1 MTTASEVEGFAD
13 TALQYPMI
21 FTKLLTV
28 AAVESAV
35 AFCVNRDVK
44 IQQHDS
50 NENVALKSEFV
61 FFQSLSRWFLL
72 TYFVKCTRTLLNLNS
87 KGPCSRSQSEIKF
100 RRCLFTFFIKHKIRY
115 FQVARRSRCRRV
127 VESLSPYC
135 LFLSPVPRSAC
146 FARLFFAPPSI
157 CPFSLTRSLV
167 PGYHKGNDTEDEYC
181 LTNLLKTFV
190 TRITLAEQRRTLSS
204 TYQQLSYLA
213 GVSVKTN
220 PNHCL
225 II

>member
-1 MTTASEVEGFAD
+1 MPIVLGFAVCSHTHD
-13 TALQYPMI
+13 YCFRSRRICRYGFAIPMI

-87 KGPCSRSQSEIKF
+87 RGPCSRSQSEIRF
-100 RRCLFTFFIKHKIRY
+100 RRCLFTFFIKHEIRY

-135 LFLSPVPRSAC
+135 LFLSSVARSAC
-146 FARLFFAPPSI
+146 FAPLFFAPPSI
-157 CPFSLTRSLV
+157 RPFSLF
-167 PGYHKGNDTEDEYC
+167 HKGNDTEDEYC
-181 LTNLLKTFV
+181 LTNLLKTFA
-190 TRITLAEQRRTLSS
+190 TRITLAEQGRT
-204 TYQQLSYLA
+204 
-213 GVSVKTN
+213 
-220 PNHCL
+220 
-225 II
+225 